1 MFTTISKLLASN
13 AEKSRVNQLD
23 RALKKINPN
32 WQGDYLIPIPAVGL
46 DNVLDDVRWVQAA
59 TDTHVTTELDDEIQS
74 LLAQNSLDNYVEL
87 MSRGKQAAINKV
99 MAVYN
104 QVASRRNISSELLT
118 NPIVAFGK
126 AKYRKVEAANLAAPV
141 EETPAAVQP
150 IATLNELVDNAPAGN
165 LELPVEAEID
175 HSFFIEA
182 LTMMP
187 KEDLKKILS
196 EVGNARG
203 SSLVLTDGNAIIE
216 VRLTLNK

>member
-13 AEKSRVNQLD
+13 AEKTRVNQLD

-59 TDTHVTTELDDEIQS
+59 TDTHVTTEMDDEIQS

-126 AKYRKVEAANLAAPV
+126 AKYRKVEAVSPAAPV

-175 HSFFIEA
+175 HSFFIDA
-182 LTMMP
+182 LTLMP
-187 KEDLKKILS
+187 TKDLEKILS
-196 EVGNARG
+196 AVGKERG
-203 SSLVLTDGNAIIE
+203 MMTSSINESGVTNINI
-216 VRLTLNK
+216 TLNK